1 MRRPRL
7 IRVLVAALFA
17 TSAASAALAQQP
29 IVLQWQTA
37 NLTESQYEPVWK
49 RTIAEFEA
57 ANPGIRIEPVLVAR
71 KDHWT
76 KFVAA
81 AQARKAPCIVSVDL
95 ATAAYNG
102 YLLPIDKYFN
112 AEPAEFKRAYSDKI
126 LSAAKW
132 DKKLYGLP
140 IWGGI
145 YGEIYNR
152 DLVTKAGLDA
162 GKPPKTVDE
171 YLAWARKL
179 SGKDQ
184 WATAIL
190 GGKTDTTTRVLLTWI
205 WANGG
210 EAFNADLTEATFA
223 KNPKSLQAIKTY
235 LSMAKEGLAAPSP
248 TTTNYLEQTNLFAQG
263 KIATMR
269 NAYWSVAKVVGDNP
283 AMKDKMFVG
292 PIPANVPNAPTLST
306 MTASSISHSCPH
318 PEAAWKFIKF
328 DADKK
333 WAIQRAKVANW
344 MPLRNDLANEPE
356 IRSDPMLAEFVRLG
370 GNARSYPLPSPVWAD
385 IAANDIVDAVQKA
398 LLAPEKTDQI
408 FRELDARLTKKLRD
422 I

>member
-1 MRRPRL
+1 MRRPHPLRA
-7 IRVLVAALFA
+7 LVAAIV
-17 TSAASAALAQQP
+17 SAIAAGAAAQQP

-95 ATAAYNG
+95 TTAAYNG
-102 YLLPIDKYFN
+102 YLLPLDKYFN
-112 AEPAEFKRAYSDKI
+112 AEPPAFRKAWSDKM

-132 DKKLYGLP
+132 EKKLYGLP
-140 IWGGI
+140 IWGGT
-145 YGEIYNR
+145 YAEVYNR
-152 DLVTKAGLDA
+152 DLVVKAGLDPE
-162 GKPPKTVDE
+162 KPPKTFDE
-171 YLAWARKL
+171 YLAWGRKL
-179 SGKDQ
+179 TTKDQ
-184 WATAIL
+184 WATAVL

-210 EAFNADLTEATFA
+210 EAFNADMTEATFA
-223 KNPKSLQAIKTY
+223 KNPKSLAAIKFY
-235 LSMAKEGLAAPSP
+235 LAFAGKEGIAAPSP

-269 NAYWSVAKVVGDNP
+269 NAYWAVAKVVGDNP
-283 AMKDKMFVG
+283 AMNGKMFVA

-318 PEAAWKFIKF
+318 PDAAWKFIKF

-344 MPLRNDLANEPE
+344 MPLRNDLADEPE
-356 IRSDPMLAEFVRLG
+356 IKADPMLAQFVKIG
-370 GNARSYPLPSPVWAD
+370 QNARSYPLPSPVWAD
-385 IAANDIVDAVQKA
+385 IAANDVVDAVQKA
-398 LLAPEKTDQI
+398 LLAPDKTDQI
-408 FRELDARLTKKLRD
+408 FRELDIKLTKKLRD